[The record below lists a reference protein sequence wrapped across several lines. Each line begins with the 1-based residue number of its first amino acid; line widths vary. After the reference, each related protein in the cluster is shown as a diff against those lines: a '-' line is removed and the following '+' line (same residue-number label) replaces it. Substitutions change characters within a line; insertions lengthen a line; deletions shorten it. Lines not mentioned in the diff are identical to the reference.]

1 MDVVSYVADVV
12 ARGEAVKA
20 NGPIEHWVTTLATGF
35 WGFDDS
41 KRNMWSQLQR
51 GDVLI
56 FQASPPNWDFVEKY
70 KPKPQ
75 VSGFIGAGIV
85 DRTSEK
91 TEPRWLSE
99 VIESQVLGKT
109 MPKLWP
115 YLVHFS
121 DVLWFG
127 NVNGIPAHAVQSLI
141 EECQTNTLD
150 MRIHIE
156 RLAQNNLTLKTMR
169 DAGFTYAPMGTG
181 LRLINNSENLAS
193 LIRSIAPA
201 ATHRVYSAGV
211 AIIPVDPRVPSL
223 PDASDYK
230 CRGVV
235 APSMRSA
242 PTSNKAPRQKGGKKN
257 RDYLQEAAD
266 NQQIGGLGEL
276 IVLAK
281 ERKRVLEEFGD
292 EYATQVIHVSL
303 EEGDGAGYDILTWR
317 RGPEGVIEHYL
328 EVKATSG
335 TVNTAFFISANERE
349 FAAANLDHY
358 EIVRLHSLDQTSRE
372 YLEYRLTARELL
384 ETSMTPVNYRVNV
397 GLKADK

>member
-1 MDVVSYVADVV
+1 MDVVSHVAAVV

-20 NGPIEHWVTTLATGF
+20 NGPIEHWLTTLATGF

-41 KRNMWSQLQR
+41 KKDMCSQLQK

-56 FQASPPNWDFVEKY
+56 FQAGPPNWDFVEKY

-85 DRTSEK
+85 ERTSEK

-99 VIESQVLGKT
+99 VIESQVHGNT

-127 NVNGIPAHAVQSLI
+127 NVDGIPAPAVQSLI
-141 EECQTNTLD
+141 EGCQTNTLD

-156 RLAQNNLTLKTMR
+156 RLAQNNLTLKTMK

-181 LRLINNSENLAS
+181 LRLINRSENLAH

-211 AIIPVDPRVPSL
+211 AVIPADPQMLPV

-235 APSMRSA
+235 APTTRSA
-242 PTSNKAPRQKGGKKN
+242 STSTKAPRKKGGVKN

-266 NQQIGGLGEL
+266 NQQLGGVGEL

-281 ERKRVLEEFGD
+281 ERQRVLEELGE
-292 EYATQVIHVSL
+292 EYAAKVIHVSL
-303 EEGDGAGYDILTWR
+303 EEGDGAGYDIRTWKQ
-317 RGPEGVIEHYL
+317 GPEGVTEHYL
-328 EVKATSG
+328 EVKTTSG
-335 TVNTAFFISANERE
+335 GANTAFFISENERE
-349 FAAANLDHY
+349 CAAANLDRY
-358 EIVRLHSLDQTSRE
+358 EIVRVHSLDQIKGE
-372 YLEYRLTARELL
+372 YLEYRICARELL
-384 ETSMTPVNYRVNV
+384 EMSMTPVTYRVSV
-397 GLKADK
+397 G